1 MDFFPGKPVYANI
14 RGSIDLRGA
23 VDVFETFPEL
33 IISTH
38 LRLELLW
45 LKTAQ
50 EDKEESLKADG
61 LLRDKENLIGKQK
74 SFKKA
79 KQNMEVINIFPLA
92 GRCSAMSRR
101 AGPHHRE
108 Q

>member
-1 MDFFPGKPVYANI
+1 MGAFKKEYIQWIFFPGKPVYTNI

-61 LLRDKENLIGKQK
+61 LLRDKENLTGKQK
-74 SFKKA
+74 SFKNQSKTW
-79 KQNMEVINIFPLA
+79 K
-92 GRCSAMSRR
+92 
-101 AGPHHRE
+101 
-108 Q
+108 